1 MNLIYQIGRFEKNAF
16 ESINFLIDNQIFE
29 ASLSSLALREYFTKK
44 EVNSKVILLYP
55 VSLLFNK
62 RTIERSSDLL
72 QTFKEK
78 ILKILNSFDDREV
91 FFSDPYLFYKL
102 HPHSELADGFSV
114 IHSLGEYE
122 GVKFQA
128 TFEELVFEIFLD
140 MVERYIKEPFKAIYL
155 DISSGLNI
163 YVSALIEAGR
173 LFLTF
178 YKLQNFLVEDNSLAV
193 FLYFSDPITQ
203 PIENRIF
210 QLHISYKLEVKTFFS
225 HPLPPDV
232 NNTENAYPN
241 FIKSLAGEDKET
253 KKWFTTLLAPIL
265 TKSCLFYSAL
275 KNNTPLI
282 FYTFSYH
289 KEEDLISAIM
299 EVSKFLKGKI
309 YKDFQKTPGLNID
322 LYRKL
327 FLVLSLYLGIIRV
340 LKKYDIYPKME
351 VSISELDLKFR
362 DQENTLYKHFELL
375 SNRRYLAQELDN
387 NFKKEEVKNKFENE
401 YKLLKEFISG
411 ESLDKDIKPRNF
423 FAHCGFERNCVEVK
437 RVGDEVYV
445 RYKNDPAI
453 LSRLEKMLIDNER
466 KSP

>member
-1 MNLIYQIGRFEKNAF
+1 
-16 ESINFLIDNQIFE
+16 
-29 ASLSSLALREYFTKK
+29 
-44 EVNSKVILLYP
+44 
-55 VSLLFNK
+55 
-62 RTIERSSDLL
+62 
-72 QTFKEK
+72 
-78 ILKILNSFDDREV
+78 
-91 FFSDPYLFYKL
+91 
-102 HPHSELADGFSV
+102 
-114 IHSLGEYE
+114 
-122 GVKFQA
+122 
-128 TFEELVFEIFLD
+128 
-140 MVERYIKEPFKAIYL
+140 
-155 DISSGLNI
+155 
-163 YVSALIEAGR
+163 
-173 LFLTF
+173 
-178 YKLQNFLVEDNSLAV
+178 
-193 FLYFSDPITQ
+193 
-203 PIENRIF
+203 
-210 QLHISYKLEVKTFFS
+210 
-225 HPLPPDV
+225 
-232 NNTENAYPN
+232 
-241 FIKSLAGEDKET
+241 
-253 KKWFTTLLAPIL
+253 
-265 TKSCLFYSAL
+265 
-275 KNNTPLI
+275 
-282 FYTFSYH
+282 
-289 KEEDLISAIM
+289 M

-411 ESLDKDIKPRNF
+411 ESLDRDIKPRNF

-453 LSRLEKMLIDNER
+453 LSRLKEILIDNER